1 MHTISCHSPICKP
14 RPDLSCA
21 SQVLHH
27 LGHLGPA
34 SQKLTHQLIS
44 QACLQTSPIALV
56 VNPPWGG
63 AEAFSPAGKGELLM
77 ACVMAMAQPSQ
88 HSQGAATLLNSL
100 LTAYGLS
107 PAAQTAIAKVHSHLP
122 ATASH
127 VHLCAEA
134 HVMVASV
141 WLWVFLCNC
150 LSPCLTSFLTPVL

>member
-1 MHTISCHSPICKP
+1 MHTISCHSPLCQP
-14 RPDLSCA
+14 PPDLSCA
-21 SQVLHH
+21 RQVLHH

-44 QACLQTSPIALV
+44 QACLQASPIAPV

-107 PAAQTAIAKVHSHLP
+107 PAAQTAIAKVHS
-122 ATASH
+122 
-127 VHLCAEA
+127 CAQ

-141 WLWVFLCNC
+141 WLWVFFCNC
-150 LSPCLTSFLTPVL
+150 LSPCLTSFLTLVL